1 MFLPGIQNF
10 TMPRCCHF
18 YVVKC
23 LLFVYI
29 VYVYDIYIYIY
40 IYIYIIYIQYIYNMR
55 VALAKSRSVRGA
67 SHQSASNSSCLTI
80 SHIW

>member
-40 IYIYIIYIQYIYNMR
+40 NIYNIYTICGLLWLNLG
-55 VALAKSRSVRGA
+55 VGGE
-67 SHQSASNSSCLTI
+67 HLTSQLPI
-80 SHIW
+80 AAA

>member
-40 IYIYIIYIQYIYNMR
+40 IYIYNIYNIYTICGLLWLNLG
-55 VALAKSRSVRGA
+55 VGGE
-67 SHQSASNSSCLTI
+67 HLTSQLPI
-80 SHIW
+80 AAA